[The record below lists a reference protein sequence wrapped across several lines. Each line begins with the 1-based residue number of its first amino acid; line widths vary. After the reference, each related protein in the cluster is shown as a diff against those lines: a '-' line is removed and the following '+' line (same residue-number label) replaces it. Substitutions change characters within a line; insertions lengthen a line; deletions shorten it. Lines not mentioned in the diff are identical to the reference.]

1 MRFNY
6 NLLILEYNLLGDIM
20 SKKGI
25 ISDIHANID
34 ALELVLKDME
44 INGVDEIICLGDLV
58 TKYFYPKETVDFIKE
73 NSSIVVKGNCDD
85 LVAND
90 ERYKYARSKLGLNRI
105 EYLDNLPL
113 SYNMKLNNIN
123 FNMFH
128 ATPNSLDKI
137 FNPLF
142 SHNALTPYKDKIVTD
157 PNEMFKCDNE
167 VVVCAHTH
175 QSYIGRVKHNKF
187 KLLTNNIILDDN
199 DKIIINVGST
209 GEHSH
214 MSCTGDKVDT
224 IIDPFLTYLII
235 EEMNGFLYARI
246 NYVPYKETLKKVYLD
261 ILKKERESLIPYSPM
276 DKEKIEKSLKLMR

>member
-6 NLLILEYNLLGDIM
+6 NFLILEYNLLGDIM
-20 SKKGI
+20 SKIGI

-58 TKYFYPKETVDFIKE
+58 TKYFYPKETVDLIKE
-73 NSSIVVKGNCDD
+73 NCSVVVKGNCDD

-90 ERYKYARSKLGLNRI
+90 ERYKYARGKLGLNRI

-113 SYNMKLNNIN
+113 SYNMKINNIN

-142 SHNALTPYKDKIVTD
+142 SHNALTPYKDKIITD
-157 PNEMFKCDNE
+157 SNEMFECDNE

-175 QSYIGRVKHNKF
+175 QSYIGRVKDNNF
-187 KLLTNNIILDDN
+187 KLLMNNIILEGN
-199 DKIIINVGST
+199 EKVIINVGSA

-214 MSCTGDKVDT
+214 MICFNDSVETM
-224 IIDPFLTYLII
+224 IDPFLSYLTI
-235 EEMNGFLYARI
+235 EDMNDFLYARI
-246 NYVPYKETLKKVYLD
+246 KYVPYKETLKKVYLD
-261 ILKKERESLIPYSPM
+261 ILKKERESLIPYSPR